1 MLIYYLDDQPSQR
14 QMLEWDLK
22 SLFAGNFAIE
32 GLPLYSDKADYHKY
46 LDDHGVAGV
55 LVDQRLNETGE
66 ITTYTGLDLA
76 KYLRSLYPEMPI
88 YLVTGFDPDEQIKGA
103 DSGSVEAVVL
113 KSELRTNTPAAE
125 GFKQRFLRH
134 VGRYQEALTARQ
146 KRFRELL
153 GKSVR
158 DEITPEEKAEL
169 ATLEAARLLPTQA
182 EDDAVLNKL
191 QSQVGVVEQL
201 LQKLR
206 DAEQKK

>member
-22 SLFAGNFAIE
+22 SLFADRFTIE
-32 GLPLYSDKADYHKY
+32 GLPLHPDKADYHKY
-46 LDDHGVAGV
+46 LDDHEVAGV

-76 KYLRSLYPEMPI
+76 KYLRGVYPEMPI
-88 YLVTGFDPDEQIKGA
+88 FLVTGFDPDEQIKSA
-103 DSGSVEAVVL
+103 DSGSVEAVVF
-113 KSELRTNTPAAE
+113 KFELRTNTPAAE

-134 VGRYQEALTARQ
+134 VGRYQEALTVRQ

-158 DEITPEEKAEL
+158 DEITPEEKTEL
-169 ATLEAARLLPTQA
+169 AALEAARLLPTQA